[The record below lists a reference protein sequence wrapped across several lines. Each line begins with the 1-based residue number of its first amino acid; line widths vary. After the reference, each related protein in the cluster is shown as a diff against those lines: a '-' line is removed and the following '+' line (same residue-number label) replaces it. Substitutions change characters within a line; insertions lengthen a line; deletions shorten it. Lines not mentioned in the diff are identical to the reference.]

1 MEDPLSSSDL
11 KGWQK
16 LLTKFKDSKV
26 KFGSRKL
33 YNSLEN
39 AKRLCEEANKEQYPD
54 KK

>member
-1 MEDPLSSSDL
+1 MEDPICSTDT
-11 KGWQK
+11 KAWVK

-33 YNSLEN
+33 YNNLEST
-39 AKRLCEEANKEQYPD
+39 KKLCEEVAIQNFPD